1 MTLLR
6 IDTSIR
12 VEGSISRA
20 IADSVQAAW
29 QAEHPNGEVVRRDL
43 GRHPISV
50 ESWIAAVGGG
60 MTPAEQR
67 TPQQVAGAELAKTL
81 HDELLAADSV
91 LIAAPL
97 YNFGIPANLKT
108 WIDLLLTS
116 PDLGAGQD
124 ALKGRPAVLALSRG
138 GGYGQ
143 GTPREGWDH
152 STPYLER
159 ILSDVFA
166 LDVRTVAAELTLA
179 DVVPAMAELRGLA
192 AQSLSEAH
200 SAADGHGKH
209 LASAGSAT
217 AA

>member
-29 QAEHPNGEVVRRDL
+29 QAEHPSGEVVHRDL

-50 ESWIAAVGGG
+50 ESWIAAVGAGQ
-60 MTPAEQR
+60 TPADQR
-67 TPQQVAGAELAKTL
+67 TPEQVEGAALAQTL
-81 HDELLAADSV
+81 QEELLAADSV

-97 YNFGIPANLKT
+97 YNFGVPANLKT
-108 WIDLLLTS
+108 WIDLILTNQA
-116 PDLGAGQD
+116 LGAGQN
-124 ALKGRPAVLALSRG
+124 ALGGRPAVLALSRG
-138 GGYGQ
+138 GGYGE
-143 GTPREGWDH
+143 GTPRAGWDH

-159 ILSDVFA
+159 ILVDVFG

-179 DVVPAMAELRGLA
+179 DVVPAMAELRPLA

-200 SAADGHGKH
+200 SSADGHGKH
-209 LASAGSAT
+209 LAQAT
-217 AA
+217 RQPAA

>member
-29 QAEHPNGEVVRRDL
+29 QAEHPTGVVVRRDL
-43 GRHPISV
+43 GQHPLSV
-50 ESWIAAVGGG
+50 DSWIAVVAGGQI
-60 MTPAEQR
+60 PAEQR
-67 TPQQVAGAELAKTL
+67 TPAQAEAAELAATL
-81 HDELLAADSV
+81 RAELLAADSV
-91 LIAAPL
+91 LVAAPL

-116 PDLGAGQD
+116 PDLGAGQA
-124 ALKGRPAVLALSRG
+124 ALQGRPAVLALSRG
-138 GGYGQ
+138 GGYGT

-159 ILSDVFA
+159 ILTDVFG

-179 DVVPAMAELRGLA
+179 DVIPAMAELRPLA
-192 AQSLSEAH
+192 AQSLSAAH
-200 SAADGHGKH
+200 GSATDHGKH
-209 LASAGSAT
+209 LAQAAPQPT
-217 AA
+217 A